1 MTALDVDRDAAH
13 DAAQRELSRPIYPTG
28 SLTDRLAGWL
38 DDLLYRLM
46 VGGASFPGGWLT
58 VTVLLLLLLAAV
70 VVAVRVARRTMR
82 ANRGGD
88 TPLFDSHLRTAAE
101 HRGAAEQCAAR
112 GEWAAAIRHR
122 LRAVARHL
130 EEAAILDPVPGR
142 TATELA
148 RDAAAVMPELTDPLR
163 SAADEFNDVT
173 YGERPGIEAG
183 YRTVA
188 DLDDRLRQRSASR
201 GDAGAPAEDVG
212 SWAEIR

>member
-58 VTVLLLLLLAAV
+58 VTVLLLLLLAAL
-70 VVAVRVARRTMR
+70 VVAVRVASRTMR
-82 ANRGGD
+82 TNRGGD
-88 TPLFDSHLRTAAE
+88 TPLFDSHLRTSSE
-101 HRGAAEQCAAR
+101 HRVAAEQYAAR

-130 EEAAILDPVPGR
+130 EEAEVLDPMPGR

-148 RDAAAVMPELTDPLR
+148 RDAATAMPDLTGDLR
-163 SAADEFNDVT
+163 SAAIEFNDVT
-173 YGERPGIEAG
+173 YGERPGTEAG
-183 YRTVA
+183 YRIVA
-188 DLDDRLRQRSASR
+188 DLDDRLLRRSVSR
-201 GDAGAPAEDVG
+201 ADTSAPADEVD